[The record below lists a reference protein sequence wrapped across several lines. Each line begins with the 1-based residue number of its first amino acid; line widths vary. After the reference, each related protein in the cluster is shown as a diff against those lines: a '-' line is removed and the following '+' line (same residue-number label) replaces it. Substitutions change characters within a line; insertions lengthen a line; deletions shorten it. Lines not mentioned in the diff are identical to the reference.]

1 MRFELD
7 NTLLDEI
14 IFYMENQDG
23 EFVLDTKEIHVV
35 DIYNND
41 YTDDP
46 DFSDEERFISL
57 PAWSSGDGYRLMEKF
72 AFELKNPLVRN
83 ELSNALNRNKGVF
96 RAYRSVLEQYPE
108 TEKLWFRF
116 KEQKMKNEVIAWYN
130 ALREEWGLAPIGAEP
145 EDNSSLVLED
155 FVLINGSDDFC
166 FTAETS
172 NGERAGEINA
182 ALSAENQNTQKNS
195 LLQIK
200 TLTVKPEYRGMG
212 LGKTL
217 LSKLLEKADIK
228 GYDVS
233 IDIPSETDFFS
244 RALLLEEFKTC
255 MRRFLRSIKKP

>member
-14 IFYMENQDG
+14 LFCMENQDG
-23 EFVLDTKEIHVV
+23 EFVLDIKETRVV

-41 YTDDP
+41 YTDEP
-46 DFSDEERFISL
+46 DFSDESRFINL
-57 PAWSSGDGYRLMEKF
+57 PGWTSGDGYRLMEKF
-72 AFELKNPLVRN
+72 ACESKNPLIRR
-83 ELSNALNRNKGVF
+83 ELSDALNKKKGVF

-116 KEQKMKNEVIAWYN
+116 KEQKMKNEVISWYN
-130 ALREEWGLAPIGAEP
+130 ALREEWGLLPIGAEP

-155 FVLINGSDDFC
+155 FVLSKGSDEFS

-172 NGERAGEINA
+172 NKETAGTI
-182 ALSAENQNTQKNS
+182 SACLDAKNC
-195 LLQIK
+195 LLYIK

-217 LSKLLEKADIK
+217 LSKLLEIADIK
-228 GYDVS
+228 EYDVS

-244 RALLLEEFKTC
+244 RALLLEEFKPC
-255 MRRFLRSIKKP
+255 MQRFLRSIKKP